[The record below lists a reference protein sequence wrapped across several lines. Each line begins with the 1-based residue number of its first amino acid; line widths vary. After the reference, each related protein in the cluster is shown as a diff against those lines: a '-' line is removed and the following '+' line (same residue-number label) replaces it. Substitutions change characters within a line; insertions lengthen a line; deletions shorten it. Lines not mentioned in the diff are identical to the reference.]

1 MAPSSMN
8 LRLGR
13 ALRQRRK
20 RLGLSQIQLS
30 DLAGVGPVF
39 LHAVEHGKP
48 TIRLDKL
55 LAVLEILGMSLE
67 LKEGDRAL
75 LVDLDPVEEPK

>member
-1 MAPSSMN
+1 MN

-13 ALRQRRK
+13 ALRRRRK
-20 RLGLSQIQLS
+20 RLGLSQVQLCE
-30 DLAGVGPVF
+30 LAGVGPVF

-48 TIRLDKL
+48 TLRLDKL
-55 LAVLEILGMSLE
+55 LSVLEVLGLSLE

-75 LVDLDPVEEPK
+75 LVDLDSEEEPK